1 MLVTANNKPRY
12 NAKVYITYTDRG
24 KVSEAIGY
32 YMFCGANYGFVAAGF
47 CIPDEQIIS
56 WKYCEI

>member
-1 MLVTANNKPRY
+1 MDDRPSH
-12 NAKVYITYTDRG
+12 NAKVRITYTDRG
-24 KVSEAIGY
+24 KVLEAIGY

-47 CIPDEQIIS
+47 YIPDEQVIS